1 MTNREKIT
9 LVIACG
15 IELILLLALIFVL
28 IIQEPD
34 AEEIYKN
41 NLQSVVELKASS
53 EYVGDSYGTAV
64 FIDKEGTLVT
74 NAHVVTYKKLDITYE
89 FDNLSIRLATEGN
102 YREVELV
109 KFDENLDIAVLKLK
123 EPDSVNFKPAKIGR
137 SDKLKSGQKVY
148 AIGNS
153 INYGIS
159 ISEGIV
165 GMPLIEII
173 YENKTRMAI

>member
-89 FDNLSIRLATEGN
+89 FDNLSIRLAAEGN

-109 KFDENLDIAVLKLK
+109 KFDENLD
-123 EPDSVNFKPAKIGR
+123 KPGDTPGFSCVFI
-137 SDKLKSGQKVY
+137 
-148 AIGNS
+148 
-153 INYGIS
+153 
-159 ISEGIV
+159 
-165 GMPLIEII
+165 
-173 YENKTRMAI
+173 KTRYNGNILDVAFSYVKDISGEQKRYLREKA